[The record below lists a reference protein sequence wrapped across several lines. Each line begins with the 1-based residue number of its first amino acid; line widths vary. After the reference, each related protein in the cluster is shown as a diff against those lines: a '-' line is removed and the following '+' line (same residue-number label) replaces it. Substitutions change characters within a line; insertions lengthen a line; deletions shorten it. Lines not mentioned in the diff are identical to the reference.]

1 MPGSPFNHAQ
11 IFDTAI
17 KERKL
22 DLAWRSAA
30 SMKVVSLDRA
40 LALVLLLGAEA
51 DDRYEGSARRF
62 LIRFIG
68 EAAPTLQQVM
78 KVADALDCYRTR
90 RGPPALHDGAED
102 ALEDLERQLR
112 ARR

>member
-17 KERKL
+17 KEGKL

-30 SMKVVSLDRA
+30 SMKAVSLDRA
-40 LALVLLLGAEA
+40 LALTLLLGSSA
-51 DDRYEGSARRF
+51 DERYEGSARRF
-62 LIRFIG
+62 LIRFIDEVG
-68 EAAPTLQQVM
+68 PTLQQVM

-90 RGPPALHDGAED
+90 RGPPALRDGAEE
-102 ALEDLERQLR
+102 ALEDLQRQIR
-112 ARR
+112 TR